1 MANKFRIRVVDEG
14 ALAVHH
20 IKIRTI
26 LVVVL
31 PQQAGEHAGG
41 PQIDGAG
48 DIAEV
53 ALVCREDGVGEA
65 DEVVAGEG
73 DKRI

>member
-1 MANKFRIRVVDEG
+1 VVDEG

-41 PQIDGAG
+41 LQIDGAG

-53 ALVCREDGVGEA
+53 ALVCREDGVE
-65 DEVVAGEG
+65 
-73 DKRI
+73 RLMR